1 MLFGLTRI
9 STERISVGGLFKTMN
24 RFNSCVVFLLFCL
37 LSNLAIAQGNPP
49 PPPGG
54 PGPDQNDEDFA
65 ALGEAIAP
73 AENPVTEEKRVL
85 GKILFWDEQLSSDNT
100 VACGTCHQPAA
111 GGSDFRL
118 GLHPG
123 FDEIF
128 GTDDDVVGSPGI
140 RALDAEGKPIV
151 HAQFGLEAQV
161 TGRAS
166 PSFFTSMFADSNFWD
181 GRATDEFVDPLD
193 ENSVIIS
200 EGGSL
205 ESQAVGP
212 ILSTVEMA
220 REGRDWEDVVSK
232 LEQVQPL
239 ALASNIPADLE
250 DALAGDQRY
259 GDLFQAAF
267 GDDEITPARIGMA
280 IATYERTLV
289 PNETPWDLYVEGDD
303 TAMTTGQ
310 IRGWESYIDTPCANC
325 HEPPL
330 FSDDEFRNIGLR
342 PSTEDLGQFDVSGLN
357 NDRGDFKTPS
367 LRNVG
372 LRKML
377 MHVGWVTDVEDALDF
392 YNAGVND
399 TGHVQFL
406 DDQDG
411 IPGHPLDINE
421 LNIFADDSP
430 ARTDLIDFLEN
441 GLTDPRVANE
451 TFPFD
456 RPTLASEIAEDT
468 VQSVAGL
475 SSDNNDAAASFTIS
489 VLDADGVAS
498 GNYSTTDALSIAGRI
513 EVDPADTGNEA
524 RLYAVI
530 VYNGSMYAM
539 NESAVFVPWDG
550 NESNLP
556 SLGSRVLE
564 SVEIVPIID
573 GLVVDVAGDFLVYL
587 AYEREGGALVYNG
600 EPASF
605 SISM

>member
-1 MLFGLTRI
+1 MLNQFNTYTVTALLCLI
-9 STERISVGGLFKTMN
+9 SNAVL
-24 RFNSCVVFLLFCL
+24 
-37 LSNLAIAQGNPP
+37 AQGNPP
-49 PPPGG
+49 PGG
-54 PGPDQNDEDFA
+54 PGQNNDDFS
-65 ALGEAIAP
+65 ALGEAVAP
-73 AENPVTEEKRVL
+73 AENPITEEKRVL
-85 GKILFWDEQLSSDNT
+85 GKILFWDEQLSSDNS

-111 GGSDFRL
+111 GGSDLRL

-123 FDEIF
+123 FDQIF

-140 RALDAEGKPIV
+140 KALDVEGRPVI

-181 GRATDEFVDPLD
+181 GRATDQFVDPLN

-220 REGRDWEDVVSK
+220 KEGRDWGDVISK

-239 ALASNIPADLE
+239 ALASNIPADME

-267 GDDEITPARIGMA
+267 GDEEITPARIGLA

-289 PNETPWDLYVEGDD
+289 PNETPWDLYIEGDD
-303 TAMTTGQ
+303 TAMTASQ

-342 PSTEDLGQFDVSGLN
+342 PSLEDLGHFDVSGRN

-372 LRKML
+372 LRKVL

-399 TGHVQFL
+399 TGHQQFL
-406 DDQDG
+406 EDQDG
-411 IPGHPLDINE
+411 IPGNPLDINE
-421 LNIFADDSP
+421 LNVFADDSP

-456 RPTLASEIAEDT
+456 RPTLASELVDSAQSIAG
-468 VQSVAGL
+468 V
-475 SSDNNDAAASFTIS
+475 SSGSDSAAASFTIT
-489 VLDADGVAS
+489 VLDGDGVV
-498 GNYSTTDALSIAGRI
+498 GNNFSVTDELSIAGRI
-513 EVDPADTGNEA
+513 EVDPVDVGTTA
-524 RLYAVI
+524 RLFAVI
-530 VYNGSMYAM
+530 VYNGSMYAL
-539 NESAVFVPWDG
+539 NESGNFMPWDG
-550 NESNLP
+550 VESSLP
-556 SLGSRVLE
+556 ALESRVLE
-564 SVEIVPIID
+564 SVEIVPVLE
-573 GLVVDVAGDFLVYL
+573 GLVVDVAGNFQIYL
-587 AYEREGGALVYNG
+587 AYEREGGELIYNG
-600 EPASF
+600 DPAGF
-605 SISM
+605 SISP